1 MRLSNCGSRRRYLF
15 VLQSITSFR
24 PFRRFHASWQQAGET
39 CGPGRFGVWASVS
52 GACSW
57 RRRETAEDLPF
68 GTLLLP
74 REVGSY
80 SRGRQKLS
88 APRHRLCTLGSKGS
102 RVLANKG
109 CVYRVHRSPNVIAF
123 SSEIVG
129 SHSMFPV
136 GGNVNQFNH
145 NRKWYGGS
153 SNFFLNKTTRQSSN
167 PTSGCIS
174 KGKEVIMLKR
184 YLNTC

>member
-1 MRLSNCGSRRRYLF
+1 MGPVHGGAERQLK
-15 VLQSITSFR
+15 
-24 PFRRFHASWQQAGET
+24 T
-39 CGPGRFGVWASVS
+39 CPSALCYSPGKSA
-52 GACSW
+52 A
-57 RRRETAEDLPF
+57 
-68 GTLLLP
+68 TLEGDRNFLLP
-74 REVGSY
+74 DTDFVRSAL
-80 SRGRQKLS
+80 RGAECWQIK
-88 APRHRLCTLGSKGS
+88 
-102 RVLANKG
+102 V
-109 CVYRVHRSPNVIAF
+109 VFIVFHRSPNVIAF